1 MHAFTEDL
9 QLLMEKEGQAELRLA
24 YNKIGAQAAERLAG
38 VLGQCSSPAKLVT
51 SWISRTT
58 AGGWHRN
65 ATRWHHTCKLL
76 LA

>member
-1 MHAFTEDL
+1 
-9 QLLMEKEGQAELRLA
+9 MEKEGQAELRLA
-24 YNKIGAQAAERLAG
+24 DNKIGAQAAERLAG

-58 AGGWHRN
+58 ASGWHRNERGWHRN
-65 ATRWHHTCKLL
+65 ASGWHHTCKLL